1 MTLAVGLGAGL
12 AGLVLGLLTPA
23 SASTATSTTFGNVG
37 PTSAVPAT
45 TYDPNLGGLLVG
57 GHSIDALV
65 ADSTTA
71 AALTTLQANG
81 IQPVTKALALD
92 LGGLISTL
100 DGGRTIVVSNDS
112 DFGISGLTGT
122 TPPFTLTAK
131 ILPNGQQDDG
141 EFLEITR

>member
-1 MTLAVGLGAGL
+1 
-12 AGLVLGLLTPA
+12 
-23 SASTATSTTFGNVG
+23 
-37 PTSAVPAT
+37 
-45 TYDPNLGGLLVG
+45 
-57 GHSIDALV
+57 
-65 ADSTTA
+65 
-71 AALTTLQANG
+71 LQANG

-92 LGGLISTL
+92 LGGLVSALDPTGGFFGHDKVEGVTTL

-112 DFGISGLTGT
+112 DFAISGLTGT